1 MHAIKD
7 LIGAC
12 TLMVLCY
19 FRYQARTGPMKLLL
33 VEDDP
38 MVGGLL
44 KTALSEAGYGVELC
58 ENAECGELALRLQ
71 AFDAVVLDLGLPD
84 KSGLDVLKSL
94 RRAQSEVPVLI
105 LSARFAPPDRVLGLD
120 LGADDYMVKPF
131 DLDELLA
138 RLRSIIR
145 RRQGRAGNA
154 VRAGELEF
162 DPVKMRVT
170 VGGSEV
176 VLQPKE
182 LKLLTLLLN
191 QKGKPASKTQIEQEI
206 YEEGEDFES
215 NTVEAL
221 VYSLRR
227 KLGRDL
233 ITTRRG
239 VGYVI
244 AE

>member
-1 MHAIKD
+1 
-7 LIGAC
+7 
-12 TLMVLCY
+12 
-19 FRYQARTGPMKLLL
+19 MKLLL

-44 KTALSEAGYGVELC
+44 KTALGEAGYTVDLC
-58 ENAECGELALRLQ
+58 ANAECADLMIKVQ
-71 AFDAVVLDLGLPD
+71 TFDAVVLDIGLPD
-84 KSGLDVLKSL
+84 KSGLDLLKSM
-94 RRAQSEVPVLI
+94 RRAQLEVPVLI
-105 LSARFAPPDRVLGLD
+105 LSARFAAPDRVLGLD

-145 RRQGRAGNA
+145 RRQGRVENA
-154 VRAGELEF
+154 LRAGGVEF
-162 DPVKMRVT
+162 DPIKMRVT
-170 VGGSEV
+170 VDGNEIA
-176 VLQPKE
+176 LQPKE
-182 LKLLTLLLN
+182 LKLLSLLLN
-191 QKGKPASKTQIEQEI
+191 QKGKPVSKTQIEEEI
-206 YEEGEDFES
+206 YDEGADFES

-221 VYSLRR
+221 IYSLRR